1 MKTLM
6 NITLGSLLILVVGM
20 GLTSCSSDDGG
31 GGTNPP
37 PPTKELTIALDP
49 APIFLGAGG
58 TATVK
63 VKITNAE
70 KLVSWRA
77 VITFDPNKVSVSALK
92 IREVTG
98 NLLASSG
105 ASIIESDKIVDAEA
119 GTITLGALAQSAGF
133 TGVNG
138 DGVVAQFTI
147 SSPTADPTS
156 TLQFSTA
163 DLYTY
168 PVANPPVAKTPKKV
182 SADVK
187 KPS

>member
-1 MKTLM
+1 MKTLK
-6 NITLGSLLILVVGM
+6 NITLHSLLLIIVGF
-20 GLTSCSSDDGG
+20 GLSACSSDDGG
-31 GGTNPP
+31 GITPP
-37 PPTKELTIALDP
+37 TPTKELTIALDP
-49 APIFLGAGG
+49 SPVYLGAGG

-63 VKITNAE
+63 VRITNAE

-77 VITFDPNKVSVSALK
+77 VINFDPAKLSVSGLK
-92 IREVTG
+92 IREVAG

-105 ASIIESDKIVDAEA
+105 ASLIESDKIVDAEA
-119 GTITLGALAQSAGF
+119 GTITLGALAQAPGF
-133 TGVNG
+133 TGVSG
-138 DGVVAQFTI
+138 DGTVAQFTI

-156 TLQFSTA
+156 VLQFMNA

-182 SADVK
+182 TADVK